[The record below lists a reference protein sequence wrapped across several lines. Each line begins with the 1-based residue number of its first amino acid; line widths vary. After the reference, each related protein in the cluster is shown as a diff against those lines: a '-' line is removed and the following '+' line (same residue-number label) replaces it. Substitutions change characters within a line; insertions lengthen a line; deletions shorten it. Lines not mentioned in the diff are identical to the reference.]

1 MKIWE
6 IHLNWKFR
14 YINECIWIIGENV
27 FLSCVLTQSTSTREH
42 RESNNGWCCSWSR
55 SGPSRLGFSCSTTT
69 TTKLSQRR
77 SSSSK
82 TTRRCCVK
90 MAVSLDEKKKN
101 YTLQKSEEAFAA
113 AKVQLIT
120 IEHLACVVLVI
131 GFDSKF
137 ELGSLNFEFNFCM
150 YWLLKKFDCSE
161 FGSPISVTFGLI
173 MMGFMWY
180 WLYGLCYM
188 MEVARMFYW
197 YCKMT
202 VI

>member
-1 MKIWE
+1 MAGAVAGVGVG
-6 IHLNWKFR
+6 L
-14 YINECIWIIGENV
+14 GG
-27 FLSCVLTQSTSTREH
+27 LSCS
-42 RESNNGWCCSWSR
+42 
-55 SGPSRLGFSCSTTT
+55 TT

-101 YTLQKSEEAFAA
+101 YALQKSEEAFAA

-150 YWLLKKFDCSE
+150 Y
-161 FGSPISVTFGLI
+161 
-173 MMGFMWY
+173 
-180 WLYGLCYM
+180 
-188 MEVARMFYW
+188 
-197 YCKMT
+197 
-202 VI
+202 